1 MRNYIL
7 IFFLN
12 FFFFSFGQE
21 FSVELFFEDSA
32 GNQDSIILG
41 YDDNATDAIDE
52 SFGETNIITIPYNSG
67 LDVRVSDE
75 MTSRN
80 TSPDPIPA
88 TYHTKTQIF
97 QKNCPTNFSIQAID
111 IVTENWPVTVTWN
124 NLLFDDN
131 CRNGSVFTG
140 IIPGGWWD
148 VQSPSE
154 YDCGFFRVQLLYD
167 NQVTFCDNTYYPEY
181 PPTNSAFL
189 TDDNLIVSVF
199 WFTFGNESLLL
210 NVEDHNFSKL
220 AVYPNPTDNK
230 IMLDITRTNL
240 EIEHVEL
247 FDISG
252 KSSKIKLENNNSI
265 NLKHYKSGVYFVKIT
280 FKTGKFLFKKVIRK

>member
-1 MRNYIL
+1 MKNYIL
-7 IFFLN
+7 ILFLSFFS
-12 FFFFSFGQE
+12 FSFGQE

-41 YDDNATDAIDE
+41 YDDNATDAID
-52 SFGETNIITIPYNSG
+52 SAFGETNIITIPYNSG
-67 LDVRVSDE
+67 LDVRISDE
-75 MTSRN
+75 MIARN
-80 TSPDPIPA
+80 TYPDPIPA

-97 QKNCPTNFSIQAID
+97 QKNCPTNFSIQGID

-124 NLLFDDN
+124 NLLFDDD

-154 YDCGFFRVQLLYD
+154 FDCGFFRVQFIND
-167 NQVTFCDNTYYPEY
+167 NQVTFCDNTFYPEY
-181 PPTNSAFL
+181 PTSNSDFL

-210 NVEDHNFSKL
+210 NVEDYNLSNL
-220 AVYPNPTDNK
+220 AIYPNPTDNK
-230 IMLDITRTNL
+230 VTIDINETNL

-247 FDISG
+247 IQISG
-252 KSSKIKLENNNSI
+252 KSSKIKLDSNGSI
-265 NLKHYKSGVYFVKIT
+265 NLKDYEAGIYFVRIT
-280 FKTGKFLFKKVIRK
+280 FKTGNTLLKRIIKK